1 MGKSVAFKC
10 QIYMYTYVYIY
21 IDIQYISIY
30 IYTVYTIY
38 NVYYIHSILYSH
50 SLKNLRPLLF
60 EVHEN
65 EHCRTGL
72 KATSFIDPTIGT
84 DVLVYLEVCAFPTLH
99 SIP

>member
-1 MGKSVAFKC
+1 MGKSVDFKC

-21 IDIQYISIY
+21 RYTIYIQYILH
-30 IYTVYTIY
+30 IY

-50 SLKNLRPLLF
+50 SLNNLRPLLF